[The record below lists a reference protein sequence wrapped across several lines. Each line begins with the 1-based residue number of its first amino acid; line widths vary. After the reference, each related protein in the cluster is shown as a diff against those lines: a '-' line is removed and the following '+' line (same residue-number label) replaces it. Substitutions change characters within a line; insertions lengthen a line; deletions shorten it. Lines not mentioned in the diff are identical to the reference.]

1 MEFKITESD
10 LMAAV
15 EEIISRAAA
24 RNYSEDGAALYDGL
38 RLVSRDRNIMEKLV
52 SEASA
57 IMKGMCNRFLDHERS
72 DNTEDEIVLVFA
84 LSERRGRGKT
94 DIIIPLVRSSLAE
107 LVVARYFTEKEQPEL
122 AAKHDSQAA
131 ADMQTLSHQLFTKL
145 EPKYPNHKS

>member
-24 RNYSEDGAALYDGL
+24 RNYSEDGVALYDGL

>member
-1 MEFKITESD
+1 MEFKIKETE

-15 EEIISRAAA
+15 DEVISRAAA

-38 RLVSRDRNIMEKLV
+38 RLVSRDRNIMNKHI

-57 IMKGMCNRFLDHERS
+57 VMKGMCNRFLDHEKS
-72 DNTEDEIVLVFA
+72 DNAEGEIVLAFA
-84 LSERRGRGKT
+84 VSERRGRGKT
-94 DIIIPLVRSSLAE
+94 DIIIPLVRNSLAE
-107 LVVARYFTEKEQPEL
+107 LVVARYFTEKEQPDL

-131 ADMQTLSHQLFTKL
+131 ADMQTLSHQLYTKL

>member
-38 RLVSRDRNIMEKLV
+38 RLISRDRNIMEKLV

-57 IMKGMCNRFLDHERS
+57 IMKDMCNRFLDHERS

-107 LVVARYFTEKEQPEL
+107 LVVARYFTEKEQPDL